1 MELYEKINRFI
12 KVQYYFVVAT
22 FFSQTAHAETCVKRV
37 FNQFCLGG
45 AANTL
50 MSAEPTTTK
59 QEDDGTTLY
68 EFSVSGKH
76 VNVLAKDDTIIAV
89 ERYEPPGNWL
99 NFTDWKVKLVRLYGR
114 ATDQSTFPAYAT
126 SRSSRLNALKA
137 GKGVAKA
144 SWSEPGWSVT
154 LVWKEP
160 EFIRLKYTLKTTPSI
175 PANSTEGL

>member
-1 MELYEKINRFI
+1 MRKLIALSKFNII
-12 KVQYYFVVAT
+12 LLWPL
-22 FFSQTAHAETCVKRV
+22 FSQTAHAEPCVKRV